1 MHGPTGIFWTNLTP
15 LSLKSM
21 GLDARDVEVFVEAY
35 QGDENG
41 HPAPDKMGPGCS
53 HPVAATG
60 VRAAEDADAHTNAT
74 AGDASDWYWAIKHAG
89 SDAWGTCP
97 ARRIANWYREIGQ
110 EAYWCAMGRGC
121 ASL

>member
-1 MHGPTGIFWTNLTP
+1 MDQLVYIWANLTP
-15 LSLKSM
+15 FSLKSM

-53 HPVAATG
+53 HPV
-60 VRAAEDADAHTNAT
+60 RAAEDADAHTNAT

-89 SDAWGTCP
+89 SDAW
-97 ARRIANWYREIGQ
+97 YVFV
-110 EAYWCAMGRGC
+110 
-121 ASL
+121 ASYF